1 MKKLYIYDGPV
12 LRFDKWIGNWNAST
26 YAESPSAAI
35 RNLAYRFK
43 MENNLQPNTR
53 ITLPGKIKTA

>member
-1 MKKLYIYDGPV
+1 MKKLYIYEGPV
-12 LRFDKWIGNWNAST
+12 LMFDKWIENWNAST

-35 RNLAYRFK
+35 RNLTYRFK
-43 MENNLQPNTR
+43 MEHNYTPNTR